1 MGATATPP
9 AERSQSDCEE
19 AGMGGPE
26 EWGHLRETGLSRKG
40 LAHARE
46 QPPLL

>member
-1 MGATATPP
+1 MRQQPPP

-19 AGMGGPE
+19 AGKGGPE
-26 EWGHLRETGLSRKG
+26 KWGDLRGAGPSREG